1 MIIAFKNGSLWELQ
15 SGFIPDGKLPCGF
28 WSFYSNAFLPPKVS
42 LCMPFPVPLM
52 FFFGVLSY
60 CRNFLSC
67 HLEISL
73 LRIAYPQGHKTMGDL
88 PSPWPLLPSRMHAR
102 HLHHSCSY
110 SSISC
115 ICSLVSSIFNEIGN
129 IYSQMLSFLGTLSK
143 CYVPSDMVT
152 QSTKVVLL
160 RLSGPLLSAS
170 IVYGKTRKALGHKG
184 CSPLPI
190 TSWCQISSSKNWKK
204 AILLLFLLC
213 LEDQTSTYRGK
224 KSKL

>member
-1 MIIAFKNGSLWELQ
+1 
-15 SGFIPDGKLPCGF
+15 
-28 WSFYSNAFLPPKVS
+28 
-42 LCMPFPVPLM
+42 
-52 FFFGVLSY
+52 
-60 CRNFLSC
+60 
-67 HLEISL
+67 
-73 LRIAYPQGHKTMGDL
+73 MGDS
-88 PSPWPLLPSRMHAR
+88 PSPRPRFPSRMHAR

-115 ICSLVSSIFNEIGN
+115 ICSLVSLIFNEIGN
-129 IYSQMLSFLGTLSK
+129 MYSQMLCFLGTLSK

-160 RLSGPLLSAS
+160 RLSGPLLSVS
-170 IVYGKTRKALGHKG
+170 IVCGKTRKAPGHKG
-184 CSPLPI
+184 YSPLPI

-213 LEDQTSTYRGK
+213 LEGQTSTYRKKKK